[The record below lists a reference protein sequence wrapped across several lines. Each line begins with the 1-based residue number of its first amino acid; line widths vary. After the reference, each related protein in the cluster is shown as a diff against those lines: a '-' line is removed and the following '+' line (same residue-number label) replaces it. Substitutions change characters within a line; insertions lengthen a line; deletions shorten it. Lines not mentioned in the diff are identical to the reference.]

1 MFSPP
6 QFLRSNHSQ
15 YQLNTLLR
23 PKKLPKLSKHYS
35 SRDIDLVRNLSITE
49 SNTPLITTLMNIKN
63 KQQIDS
69 NPEIRIKRLKLRIEP
84 SLSTSN
90 NRLTEL
96 EKEFNSENN
105 KEFYIKYEKIK
116 KEKQMEDNL
125 RNTKLEVE
133 NLKQEKKLLYE
144 QSLDILN
151 QINDYNLNL
160 HVLDSEDYVLFK
172 QREKEKLAM
181 QIEQQEKQK
190 RRESLLNNP
199 NLQMRSTTRTNSKG
213 KRKSIVKFK
222 IDTFVLSTLNSR
234 ENAEKIEKKKEINKD
249 KAKCYENLKE
259 VNESISKLKEQIR
272 TKVQQKNNI
281 QDELVRY
288 YHNLLYEGL
297 DVRQEGLSWII
308 KAIWQLGVNVE
319 LSYLPTFLDNE
330 SIDYLFTIAHK
341 TTDLKHLEEEI
352 AKEKSKMQ
360 NEVKQVI
367 VLKTLSNTTNNSP
380 ITTAKNLFQTSVV
393 NIPSTRKHNFR
404 ARKASM
410 IAKKYSA
417 NKEYKINH
425 ILNICSQ
432 REKIETEENKQGLFN
447 LPSVKNINVLTHKK
461 DLIEKELKKLK
472 KEEMERLFKL
482 FIEDDYERKNEVAA
496 EVVLAALV
504 GEVNKDREMQT
515 YTKLRKN
522 YFESIKKAEF
532 FSITRKENELSKL
545 HFAKFT
551 NSLVG
556 K

>member
-1 MFSPP
+1 
-6 QFLRSNHSQ
+6 
-15 YQLNTLLR
+15 
-23 PKKLPKLSKHYS
+23 
-35 SRDIDLVRNLSITE
+35 
-49 SNTPLITTLMNIKN
+49 MNIKN

-133 NLKQEKKLLYE
+133 NLKQERKLLYE

-181 QIEQQEKQK
+181 KIEQQEKQR

-272 TKVQQKNNI
+272 IKVQQKNNI

-360 NEVKQVI
+360 NEVKQVV

-417 NKEYKINH
+417 NKEYKVNH